1 MEFVNGKD
9 YPIYYGKRKMYK
21 NVLNHQPA
29 ICSKKKQ
36 HPFNERTD
44 EKLRPSSR
52 ATDRLSAAHEFIP
65 SGDDA
70 SPDGDLQNRKW
81 VYYDPN

>member
-1 MEFVNGKD
+1 
-9 YPIYYGKRKMYK
+9 MYK

-29 ICSKKKQ
+29 ICSNKKQ

-65 SGDDA
+65 SGDCF
-70 SPDGDLQNRKW
+70 PRW
-81 VYYDPN
+81 